1 MFLLFF
7 MTMINQR
14 IISGDVLT
22 MFLRPDSV
30 EEERL
35 MEGPPKSGTWTS
47 LRLSWVDIVNFVIIM
62 IINHLDGGFS
72 QERDLW

>member
-1 MFLLFF
+1 
-7 MTMINQR
+7 
-14 IISGDVLT
+14 

-30 EEERL
+30 EEGQL
-35 MEGPPKSGTWTS
+35 MEGPPKSETWTS
-47 LRLSWVDIVNFVIIM
+47 LRLSWADIVNFVIIM